1 MVSRENRI
9 LLVAIPVAIALGVV
23 VLPALGA
30 PEWLSWGALIV
41 LGAIVPTYLADRRRS
56 DDEPETDA

>member
-1 MVSRENRI
+1 MVSRENWV
-9 LLVAIPVAIALGVV
+9 LLVAIPVAILSGLV

-41 LGAIVPTYLADRRRS
+41 LGVIVPTYLAGRR
-56 DDEPETDA
+56 